1 MSIDRKIL
9 SEIERYRS
17 INKYIMEQATEP
29 APDDLAALAPDAG
42 AAPPPPPADA
52 AAVPPPPPGGAA
64 PAPGAEPTPIDVE
77 NDPDVEKIG
86 DDGESEEKGKE
97 GEEETDSE
105 ELDITELVTAQKDTQ
120 SKQDEYFDNLF
131 GQLSKLES
139 RLGEMDAIMNK
150 LNSLESKIEKYRE
163 KTPQEKLELRSYDS
177 YPFNQKLSQ
186 FFDDKSEEMEKTGK
200 NDYVLTPDDVTD
212 INVNDIKNSFQN
224 KSNGFEDEFKYK

>member
-42 AAPPPPPADA
+42 AAPPPPPAEA
-52 AAVPPPPPGGAA
+52 GAVPPPPPGGEA
-64 PAPGAEPTPIDVE
+64 PAPGGAPAPIDVE

-86 DDGESEEKGKE
+86 ADGESEEKGKE
-97 GEEETDSE
+97 GEEDSDSE
-105 ELDITELVTAQKDTQ
+105 ELDITDLVTTQKDTQ
-120 SKQDEYFDNLF
+120 SKQDEYFENLF
-131 GQLSKLES
+131 GQLGKLES

-150 LNSLESKIEKYRE
+150 LNALENKIEKYRE

-186 FFDDKSEEMEKTGK
+186 FFDDKSEEKIE
-200 NDYVLTPDDVTD
+200 L
-212 INVNDIKNSFQN
+212 VNK
-224 KSNGFEDEFKYK
+224 